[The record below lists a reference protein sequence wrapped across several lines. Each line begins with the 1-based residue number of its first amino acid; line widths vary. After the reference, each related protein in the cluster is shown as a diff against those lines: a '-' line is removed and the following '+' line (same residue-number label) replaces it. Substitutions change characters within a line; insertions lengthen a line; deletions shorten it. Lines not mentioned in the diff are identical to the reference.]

1 MSAAPTRGAR
11 RLHRVLSLLFTL
23 VVLANFAYRGLQG
36 GEPPAW
42 LSYAPLP
49 PLALLMLSG
58 LYLLLRPYLGRFSSS
73 PAA

>member
-1 MSAAPTRGAR
+1 MSAAPARGAR
-11 RLHRVLSLLFTL
+11 RLHRALSLLFTL
-23 VVLANFAYRGLQG
+23 VVLAIFAYRGLQG